1 MEINLNKKEEEYTYY
16 YTEDGKQFGPL
27 NLVQLISKINGE
39 TMVWREGIDW
49 TNANKLEELKKF
61 FPIVD
66 SSVKTKKNLE
76 EKTNN
81 NAAAEQRADIYIAS
95 NSKFFD
101 SYQLAQIRQ
110 KLAFVDESRW
120 NMIQTVP
127 LKDPQTSLI
136 ISIFLGTYGI
146 DRFYIGDTGMGVGK
160 LLTCGGFFIWTI
172 VDWFQIQ
179 SATKNKNF
187 QKIQPFL

>member
-61 FPIVD
+61 FPLQTSKNKETKSQV
-66 SSVKTKKNLE
+66 VKS
-76 EKTNN
+76 TNN
-81 NAAAEQRADIYIAS
+81 NDQKVEMYIVA

-101 SYQLAQIRQ
+101 SFQLAQIRERLL
-110 KLAFVDESRW
+110 KLDDSKW
-120 NMIQTVP
+120 NMIQSIP

-146 DRFYIGDTGMGVGK
+146 DRFYIGDTGIGIGK

-172 VDWFQIQ
+172 IDWFQIQ

>member
-27 NLVQLISKINGE
+27 NIVQLISTINGE
-39 TMVWREGIDW
+39 TLVWREGIDW

-61 FPIVD
+61 FPLQTSNNNETKSQV
-66 SSVKTKKNLE
+66 VKS
-76 EKTNN
+76 TNN
-81 NAAAEQRADIYIAS
+81 NDQKVEMYIVA

-101 SYQLAQIRQ
+101 SFQLAQIRERLL
-110 KLAFVDESRW
+110 KLDDSKL
-120 NMIQTVP
+120 NMIQSIP

-136 ISIFLGTYGI
+136 ISLFLGVYGV
-146 DRFYIGDTGMGVGK
+146 DRFYIGDTGIGIGK
-160 LLTCGGFFIWTI
+160 LLTCGGLFVWSII
-172 VDWFQIQ
+172 DWFQIQ
-179 SATKNKNF
+179 SATRNNNF